1 MSNPKANVS
10 TTKLQVAPIES
21 VGDVQGS
28 KGVVPK
34 SKLKLKPL
42 KETGQQRGE
51 EIASTEGNMA
61 LNSL

>member
-1 MSNPKANVS
+1 
-10 TTKLQVAPIES
+10 VAPIES